1 MGVAASLRG
10 EDSIHPP
17 KPDQGPAIDNQKC
30 SGRVKLSSSL
40 LNEESGSNK
49 NDEMFPVT
57 SEDSL
62 DATGSASEGEEI
74 LSRPQTR
81 NSRTST
87 QLVQVTELRPPH
99 NTTRRMQESSTG
111 RQRVWQED
119 RSGRQGEWQDSVL
132 QMELEANEE
141 LVQSFRQRMEEVA
154 EKSKAELE
162 TELEKAK
169 HANDDTLQSLKS
181 RIDQQ
186 EHENHVLR
194 ENADQIEKL
203 KLENVMMSQ
212 SIDTMVTGQSIKS
225 IFQGQIKEPNSQRQ
239 SSKSNTHDDPEDS

>member
-141 LVQSFRQRMEEVA
+141 LVQSFRQRMEEA

-194 ENADQIEKL
+194 ENALRLHKELDLIRSTFMDKQR
-203 KLENVMMSQ
+203 EN
-212 SIDTMVTGQSIKS
+212 
-225 IFQGQIKEPNSQRQ
+225 
-239 SSKSNTHDDPEDS
+239 DDEVNRLRNELRLARR